1 MSYFLKKTKTNK
13 GVYYQVY
20 DGNYD
25 KEKGYVTQKSVSV
38 IGYHSDL
45 LKKGINDPLTYAKK
59 LVEQMEKERK
69 EKIMRDKIKTIDDS
83 SDIKNVGTSF
93 ISSFLDSLKI
103 ELPINMLNYG
113 RRVNY
118 KLFDVM
124 KFLIA
129 SQIYDPSSKLNAYIN
144 LKDKFLFSSDFSYPN
159 LLDALDVFGEDY
171 QSIIELFNNCFK
183 KLYKFATDKVFFDCT
198 NYYFEIDKPY
208 DDKQKKQK
216 KSNHWNGPSFRQESN
231 AYFNENVSW

>member
-124 KFLIA
+124 KF
-129 SQIYDPSSKLNAYIN
+129 
-144 LKDKFLFSSDFSYPN
+144 
-159 LLDALDVFGEDY
+159 
-171 QSIIELFNNCFK
+171 
-183 KLYKFATDKVFFDCT
+183 
-198 NYYFEIDKPY
+198 
-208 DDKQKKQK
+208 
-216 KSNHWNGPSFRQESN
+216 
-231 AYFNENVSW
+231 

>member
-1 MSYFLKKTKTNK
+1 
-13 GVYYQVY
+13 
-20 DGNYD
+20 
-25 KEKGYVTQKSVSV
+25 
-38 IGYHSDL
+38 
-45 LKKGINDPLTYAKK
+45 
-59 LVEQMEKERK
+59 MEKERK

-183 KLYKFATDKVFFDCT
+183 KLYKFATDKVFSIVQT
-198 NYYFEIDKPY
+198 IILKLINLTMIN
-208 DDKQKKQK
+208 KKVQAK
-216 KSNHWNGPSFRQESN
+216 KTEKIQSLEWAF
-231 AYFNENVSW
+231 F

>member
-1 MSYFLKKTKTNK
+1 
-13 GVYYQVY
+13 
-20 DGNYD
+20 
-25 KEKGYVTQKSVSV
+25 
-38 IGYHSDL
+38 
-45 LKKGINDPLTYAKK
+45 
-59 LVEQMEKERK
+59 MEKERK
-69 EKIMRDKIKTIDDS
+69 EKIAREQIKTIDDF
-83 SDIKNVGTSF
+83 SDIKNVGASF

-159 LLDALDVFGEDY
+159 LLDALDVFG
-171 QSIIELFNNCFK
+171 
-183 KLYKFATDKVFFDCT
+183 
-198 NYYFEIDKPY
+198 
-208 DDKQKKQK
+208 
-216 KSNHWNGPSFRQESN
+216 
-231 AYFNENVSW
+231 